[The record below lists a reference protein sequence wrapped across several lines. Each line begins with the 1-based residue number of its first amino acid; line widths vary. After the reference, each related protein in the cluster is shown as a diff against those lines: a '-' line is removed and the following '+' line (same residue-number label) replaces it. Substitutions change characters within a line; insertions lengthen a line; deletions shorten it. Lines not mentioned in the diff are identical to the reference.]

1 MLETIRNEGAKK
13 SYFVPLI
20 IVLVLIILVLLFLIS
35 PLSDLV
41 FPPDTEPTL
50 ALAVVESSGPDPATE
65 LYRVV
70 VEAQVDGKPEP
81 QVSFNRND
89 GVGEVKDNHTLL
101 LLEEEETFVLK
112 ALASNP
118 NGTAEAELELFGGIM
133 VGASAGQT
141 GPAGSPGSGG
151 SSTPGPGAGGDDDDE
166 ETPPPAGNGG
176 TGNRAPSIIDVSI
189 YSESIID
196 RLEESFPIL
205 YEERRHSFSVL
216 VEDNDDDEIEI
227 EVEASHGVVVTIGE
241 GMWDGSRPPNLRA
254 KRFSWQSPA
263 NPPGNLEPLNVR
275 LTVIA
280 SDPSGA
286 SDRKIIKVT
295 LLPGPD
301 AAGGDPGEIRRVR
314 SGTASVAASVDLSGS
329 VTSVGDI
336 ILGDVMVGDNLLN
349 RQFKGFLNFYLSTIR
364 DQITAVAGDGDY
376 TVTDARLVFSNIN
389 KVGNPES
396 LASLVDFK
404 VSPYGSSLV
413 AADFAPGGKHIFNRA
428 TATFNTAGGQPLFLS
443 SSTFKTELINYI
455 NVPSKTMQIKL
466 GLNSATNNNNADDF
480 FRFHCSTVNLVVE
493 FEY

>member
-1 MLETIRNEGAKK
+1 METAGNEGAKK

-35 PLSDLV
+35 PLSELV

-50 ALAVVESSGPDPATE
+50 ALAVVEKIGPDPATG

-70 VEAQVDGKPEP
+70 VKAEVDGKPEP

-101 LLEEEETFVLK
+101 LLEEEETFHLK

-118 NGTAEAELELFGGIM
+118 RGTAEAELELFGGIM
-133 VGASAGQT
+133 VGASTGQT
-141 GPAGSPGSGG
+141 GPAGSPG
-151 SSTPGPGAGGDDDDE
+151 PGAGGDNGDE

-176 TGNRAPSIIDVSI
+176 TGNRAPSIIDIGI
-189 YSESIID
+189 YGESIID

-227 EVEASHGVVVTIGE
+227 EVEVSHGVVVTIGE

-275 LTVIA
+275 LTIIA

-286 SDRKIIKVT
+286 SDRKIIKIA
-295 LLPGPD
+295 LLPEGDEPANQPPVISGIDFSDSPLRAGQGYTATARASDPD
-301 AAGGDPGEIRRVR
+301 GDSLIYSWKILRTRRVIEEF
-314 SGTASVAASVDLSGS
+314 T
-329 VTSVGDI
+329 
-336 ILGDVMVGDNLLN
+336 
-349 RQFKGFLNFYLSTIR
+349 
-364 DQITAVAGDGDY
+364 
-376 TVTDARLVFSNIN
+376 
-389 KVGNPES
+389 GNPIEFTAPRGGGS
-396 LASLVDFK
+396 YEFK
-404 VSPYGSSLV
+404 VTVNDGR
-413 AADFAPGGKHIFNRA
+413 GG
-428 TATFNTAGGQPLFLS
+428 
-443 SSTFKTELINYI
+443 EDEY
-455 NVPSKTMQIKL
+455 SKT
-466 GLNSATNNNNADDF
+466 
-480 FRFHCSTVNLVVE
+480 VVILP
-493 FEY
+493 